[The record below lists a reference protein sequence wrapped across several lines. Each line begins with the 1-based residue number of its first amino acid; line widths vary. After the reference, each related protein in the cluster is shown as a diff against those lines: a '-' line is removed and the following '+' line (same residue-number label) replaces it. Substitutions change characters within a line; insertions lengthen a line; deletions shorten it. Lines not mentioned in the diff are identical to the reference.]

1 MRCPFCRNMD
11 DRVIDSRLSKDGD
24 LIRRRR
30 ECAHCQR
37 RFTTYER
44 VEETLPLVIKKDG
57 RRELF
62 DRGKILNGLQKA
74 CEKRPISVTV
84 LEKLIERIEQRLQE
98 SGEREVLSREIG
110 EQIMLELQ
118 SLDEVAYVRF
128 ASVYRSFKDVNEFMS
143 EVKELLE
150 KGQKNKK
157 EALGA
162 IASRRIRFHMTEDER
177 YMRLALSLARKG
189 LGTTSPNPMVGAVV
203 VKGKTIVGQGIP
215 SSRGRAPRRNPGPPP
230 GRGEGSG
237 SDALSQLGAL

>member
-1 MRCPFCRNMD
+1 MD

-62 DRGKILNGLQKA
+62 DRGQILNGLQKA

-98 SGEREVLSREIG
+98 SGEREVLSWEIG

-118 SLDEVAYVRF
+118 TLDEVAYVRF

-157 EALGA
+157 E
-162 IASRRIRFHMTEDER
+162 
-177 YMRLALSLARKG
+177 
-189 LGTTSPNPMVGAVV
+189 
-203 VKGKTIVGQGIP
+203 
-215 SSRGRAPRRNPGPPP
+215 
-230 GRGEGSG
+230 
-237 SDALSQLGAL
+237 

>member
-1 MRCPFCRNMD
+1 MD

-30 ECAHCQR
+30 ECSHCQR

-62 DRGKILNGLQKA
+62 DRGKILTGLQKA

-118 SLDEVAYVRF
+118 NLDEIAYVRF
-128 ASVYRSFKDVNEFMS
+128 ASVYRSFKDVNEFMN
-143 EVKELLE
+143 EVKELSE

-157 EALGA
+157 E
-162 IASRRIRFHMTEDER
+162 
-177 YMRLALSLARKG
+177 
-189 LGTTSPNPMVGAVV
+189 
-203 VKGKTIVGQGIP
+203 
-215 SSRGRAPRRNPGPPP
+215 
-230 GRGEGSG
+230 
-237 SDALSQLGAL
+237 

>member
-11 DRVIDSRLSKDGD
+11 DRVIDSRLSKEGD

-30 ECAHCQR
+30 ECSHCQR

-98 SGEREVLSREIG
+98 SGEREILSREIG
-110 EQIMLELQ
+110 EQIMQELQ
-118 SLDEVAYVRF
+118 GLDEVAYVRF
-128 ASVYRSFKDVNEFMS
+128 ASVYRSFKDVNEFMNS
-143 EVKELLE
+143 VKELLE
-150 KGQKNKK
+150 KGQKEKK
-157 EALGA
+157 E
-162 IASRRIRFHMTEDER
+162 
-177 YMRLALSLARKG
+177 
-189 LGTTSPNPMVGAVV
+189 
-203 VKGKTIVGQGIP
+203 
-215 SSRGRAPRRNPGPPP
+215 
-230 GRGEGSG
+230 
-237 SDALSQLGAL
+237 

>member
-1 MRCPFCRNMD
+1 MD

-30 ECAHCQR
+30 ECSHCQR

-62 DRGKILNGLQKA
+62 DRGKILTGLQKA

-110 EQIMLELQ
+110 EQIMQELQ
-118 SLDEVAYVRF
+118 NLDEVAYVRF
-128 ASVYRSFKDVNEFMS
+128 ASVYRSFKDVNEFMNS
-143 EVKELLE
+143 VKELLE

-157 EALGA
+157 E
-162 IASRRIRFHMTEDER
+162 
-177 YMRLALSLARKG
+177 
-189 LGTTSPNPMVGAVV
+189 
-203 VKGKTIVGQGIP
+203 
-215 SSRGRAPRRNPGPPP
+215 
-230 GRGEGSG
+230 
-237 SDALSQLGAL
+237 

>member
-1 MRCPFCRNMD
+1 MD

-30 ECAHCQR
+30 ECSHCQR

-62 DRGKILNGLQKA
+62 DRGKILTGLQKA

-118 SLDEVAYVRF
+118 NLDEIAYVRF
-128 ASVYRSFKDVNEFMS
+128 ASVYRNFQAKEEFLS
-143 EVKELLE
+143 ELKQLE
-150 KGQKNKK
+150 
-157 EALGA
+157 
-162 IASRRIRFHMTEDER
+162 D
-177 YMRLALSLARKG
+177 
-189 LGTTSPNPMVGAVV
+189 
-203 VKGKTIVGQGIP
+203 
-215 SSRGRAPRRNPGPPP
+215 
-230 GRGEGSG
+230 
-237 SDALSQLGAL
+237 